1 MLAVLAQQRWV
12 LKEMCQGLWVGCLLD
27 GSAPG
32 RSVGVVHHQ
41 LAVAAVC
48 LHVTFLLS
56 AARAVLP
63 R

>member
-1 MLAVLAQQRWV
+1 MLAVLVQQRGV
-12 LKEMCQGLWVGCLLD
+12 LRKVCQGLWVGCLLD

-48 LHVTFLLS
+48 LHITPPALS
-56 AARAVLP
+56 CMSCIA
-63 R
+63 